1 MGAVQASFRALT
13 CHAQRLP
20 PSSIVK
26 KTQALKIVGI
36 TTIDLAG
43 VVHKVYV
50 VNKEDTELHVLIVA
64 AVAETHHKELI

>member
-1 MGAVQASFRALT
+1 M
-13 CHAQRLP
+13 QRLP
-20 PSSIVK
+20 RSSILN

-50 VNKEDTELHVLIVA
+50 VSNDDTHRYVFIVA

>member
-1 MGAVQASFRALT
+1 M
-13 CHAQRLP
+13 QRLP

-43 VVHKVYV
+43 VVHKVFFMS
-50 VNKEDTELHVLIVA
+50 NDDGQLHVEVVA
-64 AVAETHHKELI
+64 AVAMAHHKELIYKSETVHSRPSH